1 VITLEP
7 MSLHWLGELDRCAHG
22 DVVFSVGTTAF
33 GQNHLSDI
41 TVSAAA
47 LFLLRTLRDDHTSQA
62 PVTHGNQLFPCCG
75 FNVYPADGRFPALID
90 GCPRGFDLDVVH
102 SDGFVTLRDRGGTAA
117 VVAEAE
123 WAAAVLGFVA
133 SVRAFHDQSQRR
145 VAVSERDD
153 DGWPAFWREWD
164 DRVAAAVRDW
174 S

>member
-1 VITLEP
+1 VL
-7 MSLHWLGELDRCAHG
+7 
-22 DVVFSVGTTAF
+22 SVGTTGF
-33 GQNHLSDI
+33 GQNHLFDI

-47 LFLLRTLRDDHTSQA
+47 LFLLRTLSDDHTSEE

-75 FNVYPADGRFPALID
+75 FNVYPADGRFPAPID

-102 SDGFVTLRDRGGTAA
+102 SDGFVTIRDREGAAA

-133 SVRAFHDQSQRR
+133 SVQAFHDASQRR
-145 VAVSERDD
+145 LVVSERDD
-153 DGWPAFWREWD
+153 DGWGVFLARTGRPCGRAAREW
-164 DRVAAAVRDW
+164 